1 VKWWQVPFIVL
12 VVVAA
17 LPLILLVV
25 AVKAL
30 FSATLYLAIWIL
42 WCVRGRD
49 VLFVSSESP
58 VWGPYLAENVL
69 PRLGERAVIL
79 NWSERKKW
87 RFSLARTAFY
97 HFGGQREFN
106 PMAVVFR
113 PFRRARIF
121 RFWGPFRD
129 WKHGDP
135 RPLREVERDFLE
147 AIGSQRP
154 SA

>member
-1 VKWWQVPFIVL
+1 VKWWQVPLVVL
-12 VVVAA
+12 VILVA
-17 LPLILLVV
+17 LPLVLFVLLVQ
-25 AVKAL
+25 AL
-30 FSATLYLAIWIL
+30 LSVTLYIAIWTL

-49 VLFVSSESP
+49 VLFITSESP
-58 VWGPYLAENVL
+58 VWGPYLADNVL
-69 PRLGERAVIL
+69 PRLGARAVVL
-79 NWSERKKW
+79 NWSERTKW

-135 RPLREVERDFLE
+135 RALREVERDFLE
-147 AIGSQRP
+147 AISQRP
-154 SA
+154 PA